1 MRKKMMPGMIGFLL
15 LVLAGCGQSQPTAVG
30 VTPVPSQAAQSS
42 STPAPSATV
51 EPSSSITPAADAAA
65 SEQPSP
71 SSAPVSKIT
80 AEPTPT
86 ATPKATATSQAAPK
100 PTATPVATPKTPAPA
115 PAPTTASNAKAEALF
130 KANCMAC
137 HGASLEGDYGPNL
150 TKVGSRKT
158 KEQIIAQITNG
169 GENMPALGKK
179 LDADA
184 IETLAVWLAAKK

>member
-86 ATPKATATSQAAPK
+86 ATPKAAATSQAAPK
-100 PTATPVATPKTPAPA
+100 STAIPAATPKA

-130 KANCMAC
+130 KDNCMAC
-137 HGASLEGDYGPNL
+137 HGASLEGDFGPNL